1 MFTSVLLTALILGC
15 GNCSVVVVE
24 IAIDIDASI
33 GYSLA
38 DLFPRFVHVL
48 PHIVSLSGWQLVV
61 VYYAVDIH
69 EWHEDER
76 QLGQQILQLVVLVDV
91 CQYSGD

>member
-1 MFTSVLLTALILGC
+1 MLTSVLLATLILGC

-48 PHIVSLSGWQLVV
+48 PHIASLPGWQLVI

-69 EWHEDER
+69 ERHEDER